1 MGRSQES
8 FGKKEREKKKE
19 KKKKDKLSKKED
31 RKTNSDKGKSLEDM
45 FAYVD
50 EFGNLSSTPPDPNK
64 KKTVVNLEDIQIGV
78 AKQEP
83 INPADLLR
91 KGTITFFNDSKGFG
105 FIKDHIS
112 QESVFVHINNL
123 VDRVTEGDKVSFE
136 TEKGPKGLSAI
147 KVRLIS

>member
-19 KKKKDKLSKKED
+19 KKKKDKLNKKEE
-31 RKTNSDKGKSLEDM
+31 RKSNSEKGKSLEDM

-50 EFGNLSSTPPDPNK
+50 EYGNLTSTPPDPTRKLVIN
-64 KKTVVNLEDIQIGV
+64 VEDIQIGV
-78 AKQEP
+78 AKKELP
-83 INPADLLR
+83 DPSELIR

-105 FIKDHIS
+105 FIKDHVT

-123 VDRVTEGDKVSFE
+123 IDRVSEGDKVTFE
-136 TEKGPKGLSAI
+136 TEKGPKGLSA
-147 KVRLIS
+147 VRVKLIS

>member
-8 FGKKEREKKKE
+8 FGKKEREKKKV

-64 KKTVVNLEDIQIGV
+64 KKSVVNLEDIQIGV

-83 INPADLLR
+83 IDPADLLR

-123 VDRVTEGDKVSFE
+123 VDRVAEGDKVSFE

>member
-8 FGKKEREKKKE
+8 FGKKEREKKKV

-64 KKTVVNLEDIQIGV
+64 KKSVVNLEDIQIGV

-83 INPADLLR
+83 IDPADLLR

-123 VDRVTEGDKVSFE
+123 VDRVSEGDKVSFE

>member
-31 RKTNSDKGKSLEDM
+31 RKTNSEKGKSLEDM

-83 INPADLLR
+83 IDPADLIR

-123 VDRVTEGDKVSFE
+123 VDRVAEGDKVSFE

>member
-64 KKTVVNLEDIQIGV
+64 KKSVVNLEDIQIGV

-83 INPADLLR
+83 IDPADLLR